1 MLPSYAA
8 MSSPNPRKRPAPGAS
23 PVVPLPLQQM
33 PQQFTPGPADQV
45 FRWNNPPDAAAAPLN
60 SFGMISTQAP
70 FPQPIPAP
78 STALARRPPSRALVT
93 TNQFNGTTDT
103 WASFSDDAAYPLG
116 HNVPPMDEHDNI
128 ERLEEMAQRAKR
140 EAQAKRKQIPPF
152 VQKLSSFLDESRN
165 TDLIRW
171 SDKGDSFIV
180 LDEDEFAKTLI
191 PELFKHNNYA
201 SFVRQLNMYGFHKR
215 VGLSD
220 NSMKASERKNKS
232 PSEYYNPYFRRGHP
246 NLLWLINKPKSG
258 GKGNKPNKT
267 TPKAEG
273 EADSEEDAGG
283 EDPYAGQNYSSAQ
296 VGRGSSGAGEVGP
309 LHKKDLVAVKSQL
322 DRLQQQQV
330 AISSLLQK
338 IRAEHTTL
346 FQQALTFQNQHERHE
361 NSINAILNFLA
372 NVFRK
377 SLEEQ
382 GGTQSVQDL
391 LASIIPNAQ
400 VHNQNQMPQANV
412 VDLGG
417 FVNHQVHNNTSM
429 GTPKRQQRLLPPIPQ
444 QGVAKVHSLASSAS
458 PAPVHPQYQ
467 AQQMG
472 SVTELFDTTPGDSPS
487 STFMKNKLQNN
498 PQEGMMK
505 LIQDT
510 NAVSAS
516 GGVDLPDMATK
527 THVNALSNDQRN
539 KMLSIMA
546 GNLPSTNGS
555 SPAPSPT
562 VPAVPTP
569 TATMPPVS
577 TIPTVPVTTAAA
589 PPTPVVPNHAAPNAL
604 SPALGSMP
612 PPPPFPSYSHEEL
625 DALQRLQEEQASQI
639 DRLTSL
645 LGPLS
650 PSGRIPGID
659 EHGNPNSAAG
669 YFDST
674 DIEQYLNDNAFSD
687 PAYEFSG
694 LPGAN
699 GTGDGASDFNFN
711 LDDGFDLTNPTH
723 TGATPTPNG
732 GTATTAGT
740 SNTGGLSVP
749 GGGFDSGRIFEHN
762 SPVNTPSPS
771 AATEEISKNDL
782 ESPER
787 DPKRRRKG

>member
-1 MLPSYAA
+1 
-8 MSSPNPRKRPAPGAS
+8 MSSPNPRKRPAPGSS
-23 PVVPLPLQQM
+23 PIVPLPLQQM
-33 PQQFTPGPADQV
+33 PQQFNPAQADQV
-45 FRWNNPPDAAAAPLN
+45 FRWNNGPDAAAAPLN
-60 SFGMISTQAP
+60 SFGMMSTQASY
-70 FPQPIPAP
+70 PQAIPAP
-78 STALARRPPSRALVT
+78 SNALARRPPSRALVP
-93 TNQFNGTTDT
+93 TNQFNGTADT
-103 WASFSDDAAYPLG
+103 WASFSDDAAYPLE
-116 HNVPPMDEHDNI
+116 HNVPPMDEHDNL

-258 GKGNKPNKT
+258 GKGNKSNKA
-267 TPKAEG
+267 TPKTEG
-273 EADSEEDAGG
+273 EGDSEEDVGV
-283 EDPYAGQNYSSAQ
+283 EDAYAGQNYSSAQ
-296 VGRGSSGAGEVGP
+296 VGRGASSAGSEVGP

-322 DRLQQQQV
+322 DRLQQQQA
-330 AISSLLQK
+330 AISTLLQK

-346 FQQALTFQNQHERHE
+346 FQQAVTFQNMHERHE

-417 FVNHQVHNNTSM
+417 FVNQQVHNNMAM

-444 QGVAKVHSLASSAS
+444 QGVAKVHSLSPSSTSS

-487 STFMKNKLQNN
+487 STFMKNELQHN

-510 NAVSAS
+510 NAVSVS

-539 KMLSIMA
+539 QMLSIMA
-546 GNLPSTNGS
+546 GNNFPSTNGS
-555 SPAPSPT
+555 SSASSSAVPAPAS
-562 VPAVPTP
+562 
-569 TATMPPVS
+569 TMPSIP

-589 PPTPVVPNHAAPNAL
+589 PAPAPVVPSPTAPNAL

-612 PPPPFPSYSHEEL
+612 PPPPLPSYSHEEL

-650 PSGRIPGID
+650 PSGRIPGLD
-659 EHGNPNSAAG
+659 EHGNLNGATG
-669 YFDST
+669 YFDGT

-687 PAYEFSG
+687 AAYEFSG

-699 GTGDGASDFNFN
+699 GTGDGTADFNFN

-723 TGATPTPNG
+723 TGAPP
-732 GTATTAGT
+732 GTANGAPGTTAAG
-740 SNTGGLSVP
+740 SNAGGLTVP
-749 GGGFDSGRIFEHN
+749 GGGFESGRTFETN

-771 AATEEISKNDL
+771 AATEEMIKRNDM